1 MANTRDRNIDSSK
14 REDSIRRMIDRCE
27 IIAVHP
33 HKSPFN
39 GGSGDRDFNV
49 VDVQLI
55 DRVRCDE
62 GAPVLKRTRL
72 NCLQRDHGLF
82 QGTPWNPRIGDMV
95 LVYWISAREGV
106 VLGTVPSSE
115 QEPVCRSQACTDH
128 QELVIKRSPWEMPER
143 NCDGNFVVFPSPKH
157 PDCFKWWPKTRDYIT
172 IHDCPNGHD
181 TPSCC
186 AQAPCNCLDDLQR
199 GTWWK
204 VFSDISPTSL
214 DKPRRVKFHHHCG
227 SVEYWDDDGRVHI
240 ENRVAE
246 ELKAQIDLFPD
257 GKVEIQSPVEIVLKA
272 PKVTLD
278 TELCHLTGNMQIDGT
293 CKHGACSCD
302 SDLAGQAQ
310 SNEILVKQVH
320 ELTTRLESLEIALEL
335 ATWDRSEKVTFEL
348 GGLNSN

>member
-14 REDSIRRMIDRCE
+14 REDSRRRMVDRCE
-27 IIAVHP
+27 VIAVHP
-33 HKSPFN
+33 HRSPFN

-62 GAPVLKRTRL
+62 GAPILKRTRL

-128 QELVIKRSPWEMPER
+128 QEIVMQTLTLGDARTQLRRQLCGLPTTKTSRLLQVVAQDSRLHHDPRLPKRPRESVRAAAE
-143 NCDGNFVVFPSPKH
+143 
-157 PDCFKWWPKTRDYIT
+157 
-172 IHDCPNGHD
+172 
-181 TPSCC
+181 
-186 AQAPCNCLDDLQR
+186 APCNCLDDLKR

-227 SVEYWDDDGRVHI
+227 SVEYWDEDGRVHI
-240 ENRVAE
+240 DNRVAE
-246 ELKAQIDLFPD
+246 GA
-257 GKVEIQSPVEIVLKA
+257 QSP
-272 PKVTLD
+272 
-278 TELCHLTGNMQIDGT
+278 
-293 CKHGACSCD
+293 
-302 SDLAGQAQ
+302 
-310 SNEILVKQVH
+310 
-320 ELTTRLESLEIALEL
+320 
-335 ATWDRSEKVTFEL
+335 DRPVP
-348 GGLNSN
+348 